1 MGATVSVAYYIVLDN
16 DDPGFETFV
25 NGKAVAHALDELDAL
40 CDRNQLAKLDSFM
53 GQSLDD
59 LAEMLDEDLELPE
72 DMGDAKWFLPAEGMS
87 AIDGLIEAVRK
98 NSSGIT
104 SAKEVIEDLV
114 GYKEVLSKAQAI
126 GAKWHLA
133 LDI

>member
-1 MGATVSVAYYIVLDN
+1 MSVAYYIVLDN

-25 NGKAVAHALDELDAL
+25 DGKAVAHVVEELDAL
-40 CDRNQLAKLDSFM
+40 CDQNQLAKLDSFM

-59 LAEMLDEDLELPE
+59 LAEMLDEDLELPDDIDSE
-72 DMGDAKWFLPAEGMS
+72 GKWFLPQEGIA
-87 AIDGLIEAVRK
+87 AIDRLIASIQK
-98 NSSGIT
+98 NTGAIA
-104 SAKEVIEDLV
+104 SAAEVINDLV
-114 GYKEVLSKAQAI
+114 AYKDVLTKAQAI